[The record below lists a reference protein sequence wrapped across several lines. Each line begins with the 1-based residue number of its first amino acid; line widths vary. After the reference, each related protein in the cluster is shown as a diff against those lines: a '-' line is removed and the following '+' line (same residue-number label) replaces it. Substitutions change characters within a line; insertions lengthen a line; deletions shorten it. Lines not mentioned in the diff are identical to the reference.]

1 LGKKESEGKKTDRM
15 HVAGGGKE
23 TFFLPIIENALVYVT
38 GFFRQLIP
46 TGSFENAYVAPV
58 TSIVPFQLTTS

>member
-1 LGKKESEGKKTDRM
+1 MSQVEERKL
-15 HVAGGGKE
+15 
-23 TFFLPIIENALVYVT
+23 FFLPRIENALVYVT

-46 TGSFENAYVAPV
+46 TGSFENAYAAPV

>member
-1 LGKKESEGKKTDRM
+1 M

-23 TFFLPIIENALVYVT
+23 TFFLPRIENGLVYVT
-38 GFFRQLIP
+38 GFFRRLIS
-46 TGSFENAYVAPV
+46 TGSFENAYAAPV